1 MLPASSDASRD
12 ARAQLLAVP
21 AAAPPDAPP
30 AAASGPTRAEK
41 RHARESAA
49 RREERRSGEAAVQR
63 DREERRY
70 NRLYD
75 RQERRYGSSASAPP
89 RREWSDAAAAAAA
102 APPSTRVLV
111 SSLPDDADRNEELEL
126 ELRRTFFDCGKVRE
140 VHWPSR
146 RQWQLGVRHCVL
158 EFVDEA
164 AAAKAG
170 RNSRHTNQR
179 LLGGVPLEVSLEEP
193 DKPDKLTRLVT

>member
-1 MLPASSDASRD
+1 M
-12 ARAQLLAVP
+12 LAVP
-21 AAAPPDAPP
+21 AAALPDAPRG
-30 AAASGPTRAEK
+30 AASGPTRAEK

-49 RREERRSGEAAVQR
+49 R
-63 DREERRY
+63 REERRY

-89 RREWSDAAAAAAA
+89 RRKWGDTAAAAAAA
-102 APPSTRVLV
+102 TLSTRVLV
-111 SSLPDDADRNEELEL
+111 SSLPNDADRDEELEL
-126 ELRRTFFDCGKVRE
+126 ELRRAFFDCGRVRE

-164 AAAKAG
+164 AAAKAV

-193 DKPDKLTRLVT
+193 DKLTR

>member
-1 MLPASSDASRD
+1 MNLGSRK
-12 ARAQLLAVP
+12 
-21 AAAPPDAPP
+21 
-30 AAASGPTRAEK
+30 SGFNEREGCEGRRVRRRWGLRRGLRCGLQE
-41 RHARESAA
+41 RHA

-89 RREWSDAAAAAAA
+89 RREWGDAAAAAAA
-102 APPSTRVLV
+102 ALLSTRVLV
-111 SSLPDDADRNEELEL
+111 SSLPEDADRNEELEL
-126 ELRRTFFDCGKVRE
+126 ELRRTFFDCGRVRE

-164 AAAKAG
+164 AAAKAV

-193 DKPDKLTRLVT
+193 DKLTR